1 MLHAVLLAGIAGGIA
16 AVGLWK
22 HQKQSAVRRQQVY
35 VHVGCLRLYLA
46 YRWLSFS
53 RA

>member
-22 HQKQSAVRRQQVY
+22 YHKTVRRKQVY
-35 VHVGCLRLYLA
+35 VHIGCLHLYVA

-53 RA
+53 RT